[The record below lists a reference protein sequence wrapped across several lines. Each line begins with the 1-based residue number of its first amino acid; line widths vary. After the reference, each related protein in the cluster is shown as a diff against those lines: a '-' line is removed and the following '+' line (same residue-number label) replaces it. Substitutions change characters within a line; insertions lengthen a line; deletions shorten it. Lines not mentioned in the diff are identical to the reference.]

1 MTSEKNK
8 EPSKDDGE
16 NDPNPLI
23 RENKFL
29 KDYVIRLS
37 KELKRAQ
44 NSENRTNRSDSVT
57 LSSNVFDDN
66 MCIPLFAEY
75 DARIEELCTFLEQ
88 QGSALDKLSA
98 LVNSLSEENLQL
110 RKSCSDSSKLFEKQ
124 TKESDIKHQDTE
136 ILEQQA
142 ELLALELEQ
151 ANKTISDRD
160 KSISEFSNEIAD
172 KLDCIQKLTKRNKD
186 LSNQKIVT
194 ERKVLEVL
202 ESLESSKR
210 QVCDLNKKLKD
221 TTERQDEIKMKASIN
236 SDAKV
241 DIEKQIFDL
250 NDKLVRFSVTIQNL
264 QHDLSDSKL
273 SIDKLNTEYIN
284 LSKLLSISKK
294 DLETMK
300 EKANHS
306 EQKVRLMEADNTR
319 LKQQLAEKSKEVD
332 CLSLEKDVL
341 ETKVEALDKEL
352 SEIHNSE
359 KFCGDRVHDALQKIK
374 NQHQKSLESH
384 DTLITS
390 LKMQISQL
398 QFELDLRDKSL
409 KDEILK
415 HQELEKVL
423 LTERKARSDL
433 NMVSRTL
440 SESREMLESE
450 RTKLRTA
457 LTEIGSL
464 KSTIATLQDVLDTTK
479 SDYDRL
485 KQESDS
491 SCKRYEEDLSKLKQN
506 HEELQTKSETD
517 RIKYQQEID
526 TEKEMIRRLRL
537 THQAE
542 LSAVN
547 ETLKHHE
554 RALEENKHS
563 IEKYQD
569 EIQSL
574 SSKYKDDYNK
584 IMKRNDSSIS
594 ELTLVHKKD
603 SERIDNLQ
611 EMNRFLKEETCE
623 LQKLLQDVLVANK
636 ALENDKQDL
645 EMKLSLLGNQLS
657 ANIEQHKIRL
667 EKERNLKMELQSLK
681 QDHCPPLQ

>member
-1 MTSEKNK
+1 
-8 EPSKDDGE
+8 
-16 NDPNPLI
+16 
-23 RENKFL
+23 
-29 KDYVIRLS
+29 
-37 KELKRAQ
+37 
-44 NSENRTNRSDSVT
+44 
-57 LSSNVFDDN
+57 
-66 MCIPLFAEY
+66 
-75 DARIEELCTFLEQ
+75 
-88 QGSALDKLSA
+88 LDKLSA

-319 LKQQLAEKSKEVD
+319 LKQQLAEKSKEVE

-359 KFCGDRVHDALQKIK
+359 KFSGDRVHDALQKIK

-491 SCKRYEEDLSKLKQN
+491 SCKRYEEELSKLKQN

-681 QDHCPPLQ
+681 QEYYPPLQ

>member
-241 DIEKQIFDL
+241 DIEKQNFDL

-319 LKQQLAEKSKEVD
+319 LKQQLAEKSKEVE

-352 SEIHNSE
+352 SEIRNSE
-359 KFCGDRVHDALQKIK
+359 KFSGDRVHDALQKIK

-479 SDYDRL
+479 NDYDRL

-491 SCKRYEEDLSKLKQN
+491 SCKRYEEELSKLKQN

-526 TEKEMIRRLRL
+526 AEKEMIRRLRL

-603 SERIDNLQ
+603 SERLDNLQ
-611 EMNRFLKEETCE
+611 EKNRFLKEETCE

-636 ALENDKQDL
+636 ALENDKQGL

-657 ANIEQHKIRL
+657 ASIEQHKIRL

-681 QDHCPPLQ
+681 QEYYPPLQ